1 MPAERMLNC
10 HESRGMIKLKKIIL
24 EACVDSVQSA
34 IYAQEGGADR
44 LELCS
49 NLLIGGVSPGKALYD
64 QVRKNTDIPVRVLLR
79 PRYGDYCY
87 DGYEFEQL
95 KEEVQM
101 YCEAGGD
108 GIVIGLLRPDGNL
121 DLERMK
127 ELIKIAG
134 NKKKTLH
141 RAFDVCVNPMKALE
155 EAIEIG
161 FDTILTSGQNETAWE
176 GRTILKELQEKSKG
190 RIEILAASGISAE
203 AIKKLIPYTGIMS
216 YHMSGKIVLN
226 SQMEYRKE
234 GVSIGMPGEDEYVIW
249 QTAKEKIAEA
259 RGIAG

>member
-1 MPAERMLNC
+1 M
-10 HESRGMIKLKKIIL
+10 KKKIIL

-101 YCEAGGD
+101 YCEAGAD

-121 DLERMK
+121 DVERME
-127 ELIKIAG
+127 ELIKLAG
-134 NKKKTLH
+134 NKKENT
-141 RAFDVCVNPMKALE
+141 
-155 EAIEIG
+155 
-161 FDTILTSGQNETAWE
+161 TSG
-176 GRTILKELQEKSKG
+176 I
-190 RIEILAASGISAE
+190 
-203 AIKKLIPYTGIMS
+203 
-216 YHMSGKIVLN
+216 
-226 SQMEYRKE
+226 
-234 GVSIGMPGEDEYVIW
+234 
-249 QTAKEKIAEA
+249 
-259 RGIAG
+259 